1 MEDAPELTTNPLFPD
16 LKSTFPDSNALLP
29 VFTFTDPEVAET
41 AVSNATE
48 PNDEDW
54 STTLPPIAVELSPAD
69 RSKLPAPTRLEPVL
83 TDKEPAD

>member
-1 MEDAPELTTNPLFPD
+1 M
-16 LKSTFPDSNALLP
+16 LP

-54 STTLPPIAVELSPAD
+54 STTLPPIAVEPSPAD

-83 TDKEPAD
+83 TDKEQSHIFVGIWNLCRAFLCDT